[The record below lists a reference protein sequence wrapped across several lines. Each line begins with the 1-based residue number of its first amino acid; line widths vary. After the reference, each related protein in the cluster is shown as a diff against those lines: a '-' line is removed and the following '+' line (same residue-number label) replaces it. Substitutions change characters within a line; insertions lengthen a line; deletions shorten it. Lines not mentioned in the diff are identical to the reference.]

1 MTLSV
6 SGDSITFPD
15 LSTQLTAP
23 SGFGFK
29 NRIINGDM
37 RIDQRNAGASV
48 MPADGQYTL
57 DRWKGFRN
65 GGGAYTVQ
73 RSSVVPSGVLSNSA
87 ALTVTTPDTSIV
99 STDYYAFNQ
108 DVEGFNAADFAW
120 GTSAAMPV
128 SLSFWL
134 RTSVTGTWVVALLN
148 ADGSRAYPATF
159 TVTVADTWQQV
170 TLTIPGITS
179 GVWGT
184 TNGSGVTLRFDLG
197 SGSSINGT
205 ANVWNTAGGFVG
217 TRTLGSV
224 NWIGTAGATFFLTGA
239 QLEKGSTATAF
250 DYRDYGRELSMC
262 QRYYERTYPIQYPF
276 ISATYINGTNESYH
290 HWYFKVEKRATPTW
304 AFVGSWSVAPNAVPW
319 TSVTEVLFGSTSY
332 FYGSSSSYGTATAEL

>member
-15 LSTQLTAP
+15 LSTLQTAP

-224 NWIGTAGATFFLTGA
+224 NWIGTAGATFFLTGV

-250 DYRDYGRELSMC
+250 DYRDYGRELIMC
-262 QRYYERTYPIQYPF
+262 QRYYWTLNGRT
-276 ISATYINGTNESYH
+276 TYT
-290 HWYFKVEKRATPTW
+290 A
-304 AFVGSWSVAPNAVPW
+304 
-319 TSVTEVLFGSTSY
+319 
-332 FYGSSSSYGTATAEL
+332 SYGAFSIYVCNVYFPVAMRSIPTITNNLAGTVTVPVEGLSTLGFGIYTTTAGSGFNAATASAEL